1 MDVASVTSPFLMGC
15 FEALHHGQF
24 LELHNQKNLDRRGG
38 AWVEPRRGE
47 RVGATEAVRTTP
59 VNQEIRQLNIYRS

>member
-47 RVGATEAVRTTP
+47 RVGVGLTP